1 MDFGRKKLRLGD
13 VLINSG
19 TIIPEQLEDALNA
32 QKGTGKKLG
41 QVLVEKGYVSEDDI
55 ATALSSQ
62 LGLEVVDLMNISI
75 ADEILNL
82 VPPSV
87 LKKSKVFPF
96 EFAENN
102 MNVLRVAMVDPMD
115 MYAQDDVSIITNCMI
130 EPAVTTERTLMMA
143 IDKYFGQSEMS
154 GALEAYAKEKK
165 LGGDDEEVTS
175 ADEVNSSPIV
185 VMVKEMIDNAVRQR
199 ASDIHIE
206 ALERKMRVRYRID
219 GALYERGKYDISLL
233 PAVVARIKIIGGMD
247 IAEKRKPQDGRI
259 TQIVDRME
267 FDIRVSVLPTVYG
280 EKTVMRLT
288 KKKGLTREKKYL
300 GLYPDDEAR
309 LDGIMNNPHG
319 IILVTGPTGSGK
331 STTCYTVL
339 NELNKP
345 EVNIITVEDPVEA
358 NVAGINQVQVNVKAG
373 LTFASALR
381 SILRQDPDII
391 MIGEIR
397 DGETAQIAVQASIT
411 GHLVIS
417 TLHTNSTS
425 ASVTRLIDM
434 GVEAYMIGDAVV
446 GIIAQRL
453 VRRLCP
459 ECKVPHEAT
468 EREKIMLGYP
478 VEQPLTIYEPGGCE
492 KCGTGYK
499 GRKAIYEIMPISA
512 KIRRIRQE
520 TVTAEMIQDAAV
532 SEGMNTLR
540 MAGARNVVE
549 GVTSI
554 AEMVRVA
561 YDMDAA
567 NEANAAGMEEEASA
581 EE

>member
-1 MDFGRKKLRLGD
+1 M
-13 VLINSG
+13 
-19 TIIPEQLEDALNA
+19 
-32 QKGTGKKLG
+32 
-41 QVLVEKGYVSEDDI
+41 
-55 ATALSSQ
+55 
-62 LGLEVVDLMNISI
+62 
-75 ADEILNL
+75 
-82 VPPSV
+82 
-87 LKKSKVFPF
+87 
-96 EFAENN
+96 
-102 MNVLRVAMVDPMD
+102 
-115 MYAQDDVSIITNCMI
+115 
-130 EPAVTTERTLMMA
+130 
-143 IDKYFGQSEMS
+143 
-154 GALEAYAKEKK
+154 
-165 LGGDDEEVTS
+165 
-175 ADEVNSSPIV
+175 
-185 VMVKEMIDNAVRQR
+185 
-199 ASDIHIE
+199 
-206 ALERKMRVRYRID
+206 
-219 GALYERGKYDISLL
+219 
-233 PAVVARIKIIGGMD
+233 
-247 IAEKRKPQDGRI
+247 
-259 TQIVDRME
+259 
-267 FDIRVSVLPTVYG
+267 
-280 EKTVMRLT
+280 
-288 KKKGLTREKKYL
+288 
-300 GLYPDDEAR
+300 
-309 LDGIMNNPHG
+309 
-319 IILVTGPTGSGK
+319 
-331 STTCYTVL
+331 

-459 ECKVPHEAT
+459 ECKVPHEAI

-512 KIRRIRQE
+512 KIRRILHE

-540 MAGARNVVE
+540 MAGARNVIE

-567 NEANAAGMEEEASA
+567 NEANAAGQEEEASA